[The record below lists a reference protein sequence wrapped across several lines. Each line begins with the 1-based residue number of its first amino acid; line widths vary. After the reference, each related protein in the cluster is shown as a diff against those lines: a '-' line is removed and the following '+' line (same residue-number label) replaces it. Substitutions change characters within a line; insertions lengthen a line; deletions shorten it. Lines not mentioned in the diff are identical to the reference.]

1 MLKLFQEIIIFKYNM
16 DILII
21 INYPVFMPVFAHGQ
35 LYVALSRVSNFS
47 LLRIKIKNIKK
58 NKAN

>member
-21 INYPVFMPVFAHGQ
+21 INYPVFISVFAHGQ

>member
-1 MLKLFQEIIIFKYNM
+1 M